1 MKKLALFLILLICS
15 NNLFANEIRN
25 TLEKNWSEI
34 YQKKIANKCTCLG
47 PSKKCSDLAK
57 PANTNIFFQIPQF
70 SENSLPFISFR
81 HELFFI
87 KKITNHYLL
96 ASHDLEEDYDIKISN
111 KNSLGL
117 YIIDLVKEKTLFYCE

>member
-1 MKKLALFLILLICS
+1 MKKLALFLIILICC
-15 NNLFANEIRN
+15 NNLFANEIRKI
-25 TLEKNWSEI
+25 LENDWSEI
-34 YQKKIANKCTCLG
+34 YQEKIANKCTCLG
-47 PSKKCSDLAK
+47 PSKNCSDLAK
-57 PANTNIFFQIPQF
+57 SGNANAIFNIPQF

-81 HELFFI
+81 NELFFI

-117 YIIDLVKEKTLFYCE
+117 YIIDLIKEKTLFSCK

>member
-1 MKKLALFLILLICS
+1 MKKLGLFLILLICS

-25 TLEKNWSEI
+25 TLEKDWSEI
-34 YQKKIANKCTCLG
+34 YQEKIANKCTCLA
-47 PSKKCSDLAK
+47 PTKNCSDLAK
-57 PANTNIFFQIPQF
+57 PGNANAIFQIPQF
-70 SENSLPFISFR
+70 SENSIPFISFR
-81 HELFFI
+81 GEPFFI

-117 YIIDLVKEKTLFYCE
+117 YIIDLIKEKTLFYCK